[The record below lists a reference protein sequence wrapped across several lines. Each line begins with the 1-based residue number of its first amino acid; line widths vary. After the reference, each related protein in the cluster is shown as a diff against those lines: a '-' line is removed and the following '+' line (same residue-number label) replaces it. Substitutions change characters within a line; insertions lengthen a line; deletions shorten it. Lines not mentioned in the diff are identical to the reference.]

1 MKGFLSVLRFEL
13 TNYFKN
19 KGYLITTGIIAAVL
33 IVGLSLPSFFDMSG
47 LFLVVMIKRPN
58 QVNLSVMK
66 KRKTL

>member
-47 LFLVVMIKRPN
+47 YLVVMTKRLN
-58 QVNLSVMK
+58 QVNLLVMK

>member
-33 IVGLSLPSFFDMSG
+33 IVGLSLPSFFDMVSLNQLLKLLQ
-47 LFLVVMIKRPN
+47 LFL
-58 QVNLSVMK
+58 L
-66 KRKTL
+66 L